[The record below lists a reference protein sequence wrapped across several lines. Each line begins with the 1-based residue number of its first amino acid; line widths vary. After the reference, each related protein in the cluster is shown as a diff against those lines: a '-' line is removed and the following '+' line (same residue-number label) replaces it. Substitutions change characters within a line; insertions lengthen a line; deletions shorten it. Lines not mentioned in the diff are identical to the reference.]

1 MLTSFNRNENPCFYN
16 PTLQICL
23 KLIYNVDYITE
34 NHLGTFLFQEFPN
47 RQHCSDCYSNQLFSG
62 GKKQSEFNLD
72 KVIQFLTEL
81 YSEENLSMRG
91 LRISSDKHHAAAH
104 SQHEVA

>member
-1 MLTSFNRNENPCFYN
+1 MARWRAHN
-16 PTLQICL
+16 
-23 KLIYNVDYITE
+23 KANVRLSGDVTDDKAFPKE
-34 NHLGTFLFQEFPN
+34 EFPN

-72 KVIQFLTEL
+72 KVLQFLTEL

-91 LRISSDKHHAAAH
+91 LRISSEKHHAAAH
-104 SQHEVA
+104 SQHEVAIYGACVVFV